1 MCAKYIVFLF
11 MLMNMVAGVCVVVS
25 CVGIVGGEL
34 LMLMLLEQMYYN
46 GILIGHEKSSFQN
59 LDICGDF

>member
-1 MCAKYIVFLF
+1 